1 MFVRIQRLTF
11 SIYANTNV
19 MQRLVNIGKPY
30 VLFLNKTKHMMK
42 SSMHVTYVIKFSILQ
57 TFKYQTVTDDPIY

>member
-1 MFVRIQRLTF
+1 MTSMFDGLKLFVRIQRLTF

-42 SSMHVTYVIKFSILQ
+42 S
-57 TFKYQTVTDDPIY
+57 